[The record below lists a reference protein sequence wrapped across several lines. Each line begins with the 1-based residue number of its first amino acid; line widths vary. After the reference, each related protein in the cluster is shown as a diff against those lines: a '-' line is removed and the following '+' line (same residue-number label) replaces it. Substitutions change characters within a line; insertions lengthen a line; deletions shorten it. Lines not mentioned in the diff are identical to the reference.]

1 MKHYLYPNGQVKNT
15 SLLNTEFVIQSIISV
30 LFFAAFVVIIKVI
43 VEWGFGQD
51 SIASNIVL
59 SYYTLPILL
68 FFIYIFIKSRLPMV
82 RIDKDIFVTYR
93 GLIRRDKIAIADIRT
108 IETELNDDSGIQLI
122 IYKKS
127 GGKYTAEIPY
137 NSCSDGDFVKFMQEH
152 RPELE
157 VITHTQMIRK
167 SHELQA
173 INSTAEPDQI
183 IGDDDEL
190 WLLVSEATN
199 EGNINRAL
207 SVLMELHKRG
217 HFCDGLIG
225 YFFYTQNDSELN
237 KHKALPYFKQ
247 GETYQCE
254 LSLMCLGVMHMNQE
268 IKDSSPEVGFKY
280 LIRAR
285 GVRDSLRFHH
295 LGYCYLEGQGT
306 DIDLNKAKYN
316 FLKAIALGD
325 RGAYMGLARLAGLK
339 RNRCAV
345 FRLVLKAQSEA
356 PLK

>member
-1 MKHYLYPNGQVKNT
+1 MIRAVFDWLYEEEPLANTAFFYL
-15 SLLNTEFVIQSIISV
+15 
-30 LFFAAFVVIIKVI
+30 
-43 VEWGFGQD
+43 
-51 SIASNIVL
+51 
-59 SYYTLPILL
+59 YTLPPLPFLLYIL
-68 FFIYIFIKSRLPMV
+68 IKSRLPMV
-82 RIDKDIFVTYR
+82 RIDKDTFVTYR
-93 GLIRRDKIAIADIRT
+93 GLIMRDKVTIADIKT

-122 IYKKS
+122 IYKKN

-157 VITHTQMIRK
+157 VITYTQMIRK

-268 IKDSSPEVGFKY
+268 ITGSSPEVGFKY

-295 LGYCYLEGQGT
+295 LGLCYLDGLGT

-325 RGAYMGLARLAGLK
+325 RGAYMGLARLQGLK

-345 FRLVLKAQSEA
+345 FRLVLKAQSEV

>member
-1 MKHYLYPNGQVKNT
+1 MFRAVFDWLYEEEPLANTAFFYL
-15 SLLNTEFVIQSIISV
+15 
-30 LFFAAFVVIIKVI
+30 
-43 VEWGFGQD
+43 
-51 SIASNIVL
+51 
-59 SYYTLPILL
+59 YTLPPLL
-68 FFIYIFIKSRLPMV
+68 FLFYILTKSRLPMV
-82 RIDKDIFVTYR
+82 RIDKDTFVTYR
-93 GLIRRDKIAIADIRT
+93 GLILRDKVPIADIKT

-137 NSCSDGDFVKFMQEH
+137 NSCSDGDFVKFIRQH

-157 VITHTQMIRK
+157 VITHTQLIHK

-173 INSTAEPDQI
+173 INNTVEPDQI
-183 IGDDDEL
+183 DGNDEEL
-190 WLLVSEATN
+190 WKLVSEATL

-225 YFFYTQNDSELN
+225 YFLYTQNDSDLN
-237 KHKALPYFKQ
+237 KHKALPYLKH
-247 GETYQCE
+247 GESYKCE
-254 LSLMCLGVMHMNQE
+254 LSLMCLGIMHLNKD
-268 IKDSSPEVGFKY
+268 IKNSTPEEGFAY
-280 LIRAR
+280 LTRAK

-295 LGYCYLEGQGT
+295 LGNCYLEGLGT
-306 DIDLNKAKYN
+306 DINLKKAKYN

-325 RGAYMGLARLAGLK
+325 RGAYMGLARIEGLK

-345 FRLVLKAQSEA
+345 FRLVLKAQKEA